1 MPLHLARAARN
12 AGSLRGV
19 RQFAAGPKRDCRKI
33 NKLLVA
39 NRGEI
44 SARISRACHELD
56 IDTLAIYAKED
67 ANG

>member
-1 MPLHLARAARN
+1 MKALTT
-12 AGSLRGV
+12 
-19 RQFAAGPKRDCRKI
+19 
-33 NKLLVA
+33 LLVA

-67 ANG
+67 AMGFHRQVEETSVQNEIFDQFDA